1 MGARF
6 LASAA
11 VRVFG
16 LEARKDKAS
25 DALRFAVFRDMLLM
39 ILTDEDRRGNTEGE
53 KTEDESIPRPLAEA
67 YTGHF
72 LAPALKRG
80 LVVVMDN
87 PSAHKGERVRR
98 PIENGGWE

>member
-39 ILTDEDRRGNTEGE
+39 ILTDEDRRGKTEGE
-53 KTEDESIPRPLAEA
+53 K
-67 YTGHF
+67 
-72 LAPALKRG
+72 
-80 LVVVMDN
+80 
-87 PSAHKGERVRR
+87 
-98 PIENGGWE
+98 